1 MNRARASVLL
11 ATVLAA
17 LLTMLGCSSDRGIA
31 ERYRAEKLAW
41 RAAKVAHAM
50 RSNPGLATDEMRG
63 RLEGQYGEIIAMF
76 PPPSDPTLLNEAELD
91 AAVISGTCRLKLAA
105 LHAEV
110 GELERAERLFASVRD
125 SYAFSREL
133 AVEASIAYADLMDLT
148 GRWPESVAARDGL
161 VDAWPPAESEADVP
175 DARILG
181 TPVRVAEGYLA
192 RGDARSGSRFES
204 ARAYL
209 RDWASRWPGSPT
221 AELAAGLI
229 AGTYVS
235 QERWSEAVSSYEEMD
250 RQHGR
255 EGNRAGIWL
264 TLASILSERLGRHEL
279 AREYLG
285 RVVEEYPEDVAS
297 ATASIELAMYEIE
310 SGECATARERLE
322 RVAADFEDN
331 EAVRATALHYIA
343 DCYEREGMWDGAL
356 AKLNELA
363 REHPTS
369 IYGLTALQHV
379 AEHYEERGEEAAAAA
394 AWEKAADQ
402 YENVIRDYAM
412 SPAEL
417 TARGYLID
425 TRLRQ
430 EQWGDAAALMVETA
444 ERFSGSSSSP
454 AMMFQAADIYE
465 SRLGLRE
472 EAVRVLGLVAELYD
486 GQPVADEALRRI
498 ERLEH

>member
-1 MNRARASVLL
+1 MNRARAGILL

-17 LLTMLGCSSDRGIA
+17 LLTVLGCSSDRGIA
-31 ERYRAEKLAW
+31 ERYKAEKLAW

-50 RSNPGLATDEMRG
+50 RRNPELATDQMRG
-63 RLEGQYGEIIAMF
+63 RLAAQYEEIIGMF
-76 PPPSDPTLLNEAELD
+76 PPPSDPSLLNEAEVD

-105 LHAEV
+105 LRADV
-110 GELERAERLFASVRD
+110 GDLGRAESLFASVRD

-133 AVEASIAYADLMDLT
+133 AIEATIAYADLMEFTD
-148 GRWPESVAARDGL
+148 RWPESVAARDVL
-161 VDAWPPAESEADVP
+161 VSTWPPAESETDVP

-192 RGDARSGSRFES
+192 RGDARSDSRFES
-204 ARAYL
+204 ARSYL
-209 RDWASRWPGSPT
+209 RDWESRWPDSPT
-221 AELAAGLI
+221 AELAAGLV

-235 QERWSEAVSSYEEMD
+235 QERWSEAVASYEEMD
-250 RQHGR
+250 GLYGR

-264 TLASILSERLGRHEL
+264 TLASILSERLGQHER

-285 RVVEEYPEDVAS
+285 RVVTEYPGDVAS
-297 ATASIELAMYEIE
+297 ATASMELAMYEMD
-310 SGECATARERLE
+310 SGDCARARERLE
-322 RVAADFEDN
+322 RVAADFEDDP
-331 EAVRATALHYIA
+331 AIRATALQHIA
-343 DCYEREGMWDGAL
+343 NCYEREGMWDGAL

-402 YENVIRDYAM
+402 YENVIRDYVM

-430 EQWGDAAALMVETA
+430 ERWEDAAALMVETA
-444 ERFSGSSSSP
+444 ERFSGSASSP

-465 SRLGLRE
+465 SRLGLTD
-472 EAVRVLGLVAELYD
+472 EAIRVLGLAAEMFE
-486 GQPVADEALRRI
+486 GRPVADEARRRI
-498 ERLEH
+498 GRLES